1 MHGMI
6 SSAIQQ
12 ALSGGPTTTQGHA
25 NLLNRPQVQV
35 DVGPPLH
42 LPLGPP
48 QPPENRN
55 AFDPFLPCSSHH
67 IPGRGQAR
75 LARMARSATDWA
87 STSRSSSL
95 PRRSRAVTVGQTPN
109 SGQADRADRLASR
122 NSQADR
128 EPVSMEVSPPH
139 VPNTDPAPTRTI
151 SMMPPPDLDQAFPS
165 SLLAVPSINSP
176 TMSTL
181 STALLPI
188 IARDQA
194 VTDQRPHSD
203 LSGQPSKKRR
213 LNTECKPT
221 GQVRRVIKQSLQQ
234 AFDQTVQPTEGAA
247 VVMEQVVASSSVQ
260 EAIEQMARES
270 LQERSMNGE

>member
-67 IPGRGQAR
+67 LPGRGQAR
-75 LARMARSATDWA
+75 LARMARSATGSA

-95 PRRSRAVTVGQTPN
+95 PRRSRAATVGQTHN
-109 SGQADRADRLASR
+109 SGLADRADRVATR

-128 EPVSMEVSPPH
+128 EPVSMEVSPPP
-139 VPNTDPAPTRTI
+139 VLNIGPVPTRTI
-151 SMMPPPDLDQAFPS
+151 SMMPPPDLDPALPP
-165 SLLAVPSINSP
+165 SLLAVPSITSP
-176 TMSTL
+176 TKSTL

-194 VTDQRPHSD
+194 VTGQRPHSD
-203 LSGQPSKKRR
+203 LSEQPNKKRR
-213 LNTECKPT
+213 LNTECKPM
-221 GQVRRVIKQSLQQ
+221 GQVRRLN
-234 AFDQTVQPTEGAA
+234 TE
-247 VVMEQVVASSSVQ
+247 
-260 EAIEQMARES
+260 
-270 LQERSMNGE
+270 